1 MPPTKRRGNVAK
13 TSGAMKYVQEPR
25 KPNKR
30 GSLSLAASGSS
41 GDVRGASSYSVR
53 DATEDDAEAISA
65 LCVRTSAL
73 HSLLAAL
80 DADMRR
86 WVLQREFRD
95 AEEPDMD
102 DLIARMAPVDL
113 ILIEGFKRHRHAK
126 LEVFR
131 ASVGKSLL
139 AAEDDTIVAVA
150 SDASVDGVTCPVL
163 DMNDVRAVADFIVTH
178 CGLAVSPQTDKMS
191 HGAA

>member
-1 MPPTKRRGNVAK
+1 MISGSRVRSSVWLVWPGLLFGRGLGSRRVAFWEPPGHSPWSRLLHLAAMPPAKRRGNVAK

-30 GSLSLAASGSS
+30 ALLSLAASGSS
-41 GDVRGASSYSVR
+41 GDVRGSSSYSVR

-86 WVLQREFRD
+86 WVLQRE
-95 AEEPDMD
+95 
-102 DLIARMAPVDL
+102 I
-113 ILIEGFKRHRHAK
+113 G
-126 LEVFR
+126 
-131 ASVGKSLL
+131 VG
-139 AAEDDTIVAVA
+139 AIV
-150 SDASVDGVTCPVL
+150 
-163 DMNDVRAVADFIVTH
+163 MRY
-178 CGLAVSPQTDKMS
+178 
-191 HGAA
+191 